1 MSELLIILDQWDN
14 CYEKKLVRFV
24 FEEIFKQYRI
34 VEKYFQLDRLHSL
47 ENFDN
52 HLHAYRARLM
62 IFFTMVPRQH
72 SLHRLVSQVVTE
84 GVKSFAL
91 SPPQNL
97 SWNTDFSVETA
108 QHRLFFIDEKER
120 KRKIHARI
128 CATIPRFLRCKWSGM
143 VDEKFV
149 RVDNFEKIR
158 YLVQILSAVL
168 GQERIFEILYVGH
181 LWQEI

>member
-24 FEEIFKQYRI
+24 FEIFKQYRI

-108 QHRLFFIDEKER
+108 QHRLFFIGEKER

-128 CATIPRFLRCKWSGM
+128 CATILRFLRCK
-143 VDEKFV
+143 
-149 RVDNFEKIR
+149 
-158 YLVQILSAVL
+158 
-168 GQERIFEILYVGH
+168 
-181 LWQEI
+181 